1 MTIVTPEPKPFGRS
15 RVYTPNWTDDTT
27 DADYEDL
34 EVIAANI
41 ERERVAAR
49 RRFEASTTSASTF
62 RPSPVDAPGC
72 VTSPGTSSSPSR
84 A

>member
-1 MTIVTPEPKPFGRS
+1 MLTRFVGRSTYHPPMTIVTPEPKPFGRS

-41 ERERVAAR
+41 ERERAAAR
-49 RRFEASTTSASTF
+49 RRIEARIAA
-62 RPSPVDAPGC
+62 RLA
-72 VTSPGTSSSPSR
+72 R
-84 A
+84 

>member
-1 MTIVTPEPKPFGRS
+1 MLTHFVGRPTYPSPMIIANPEPKPFGRS

-41 ERERVAAR
+41 ERERAAAR
-49 RRFEASTTSASTF
+49 RRFEERLAAALA
-62 RPSPVDAPGC
+62 R
-72 VTSPGTSSSPSR
+72 
-84 A
+84 